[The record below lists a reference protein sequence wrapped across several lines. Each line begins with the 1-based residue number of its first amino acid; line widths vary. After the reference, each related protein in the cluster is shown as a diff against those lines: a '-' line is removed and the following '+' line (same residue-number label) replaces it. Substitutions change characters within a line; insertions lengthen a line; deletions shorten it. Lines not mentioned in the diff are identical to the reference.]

1 MLKLFIISLMF
12 AALLLG
18 IAYVLYIIIKDIIDC
33 MPDYRDEED

>member
-1 MLKLFIISLMF
+1 MLKLFFISVMF

>member
-1 MLKLFIISLMF
+1 MLKLFIISVMF

-18 IAYVLYIIIKDIIDC
+18 MAYVLYTIVKDIIDC